1 MKTCNENLRTF
12 CPLPE
17 SSNQLGQERYNV
29 KFHAIIIQPTAAFG
43 TPLKGD
49 TIFGHFCWQA
59 AENEVLSGGLEQWI
73 DRYLDTPFAVFSSA
87 FPRIVKNG
95 NFFYALPRPSLPTTN
110 SAGRNSNE
118 RYRQM
123 KTRKKEKKNKYLLVG
138 DDLQPVFTPDRYYSD
153 EDLFQFQLESLP
165 AEQQKGLRLLSG
177 KQRRLSGGFEQA
189 HNTINRLTMTTG
201 AGRFAPFTSENIHYL
216 PGVRLAVFA
225 LFNEEATDID
235 RIKAAFVNM
244 GEWGFGR
251 DASAGLGRFQVVDVR
266 EMEMPQDK
274 KSSCYTLA
282 PCVPE
287 KNSYKNSYF
296 TPFVRFG
303 KHGAALLHKRK
314 PFKNPVVMAD
324 EGAIF
329 TPKSPEIFK
338 KPYIGSAVTNLSKA
352 DKRTV
357 MQGYAIYLP
366 CDIEERI

>member
-1 MKTCNENLRTF
+1 M
-12 CPLPE
+12 
-17 SSNQLGQERYNV
+17 

-59 AENEVLSGGLEQWI
+59 AENEVLSGDLDQWI
-73 DRYLDTPFAVFSSA
+73 DRYQDTPFAVFSSA

-95 NFFYALPRPSLPTTN
+95 TIFYALPRPSLPATN
-110 SAGRNSNE
+110 SAGRSGKE
-118 RYRQM
+118 RYQQLT
-123 KTRKKEKKNKYLLVG
+123 TRKKDKKKKYLLVG
-138 DDLQPVFTPDRYYSD
+138 DDLQPVFTTDRYYSD
-153 EDLFQFQLESLP
+153 EDLFQFHLESLP

-177 KQRRLSGGFEQA
+177 KQRKLSGGFEQA

-201 AGRFAPFTSENIHYL
+201 TGQFAPFSSENIHYL
-216 PGVRLAVFA
+216 PNVKLAVFV
-225 LFNEEATDID
+225 LFNEEATDIE

-244 GEWGFGR
+244 GIWGFGR
-251 DASAGLGRFQVVDVR
+251 DASAGLGRFQVVEVR
-266 EMEMPQDK
+266 EMKIPMDK
-274 KSSCYTLA
+274 KSSCYTLS

-296 TPFVRFG
+296 TPFTRFG
-303 KHGAALLHKRK
+303 KHGAALIHKRK

-324 EGAIF
+324 EGAVF
-329 TPKSPEIFK
+329 TPNNFGVFA
-338 KPYIGSAVTNLSKA
+338 KPYIGSAVANLSKA

-366 CDIEERI
+366 CDIEEMI